1 MFNTTKSIPI
11 EIKALKFFIFSNGF
25 SFDIN
30 AGVNTIT
37 QPNMTNIVGI
47 KNQFP
52 LEYMQ
57 HTPKSR
63 ISARSIESGTKTSL
77 CFLISFGRLVNV
89 KDKSRAEKTIQNQ
102 VKDLLIA
109 RSQIKHGI
117 SAKAYAM

>member
-25 SFDIN
+25 SFDMN

-37 QPNMTNIVGI
+37 QPNMTDIVGI
-47 KNQFP
+47 KNHFP
-52 LEYMQ
+52 LEYIQ
-57 HTPKSR
+57 HTPKSK
-63 ISARSIESGTKTSL
+63 ISASSVEIGIKISL
-77 CFLISFGRLVNV
+77 YFLIKLGRFVSV
-89 KDKSRAEKTIQNQ
+89 KDKVSAEKTIQNQ

-117 SAKAYAM
+117 SANAYAI